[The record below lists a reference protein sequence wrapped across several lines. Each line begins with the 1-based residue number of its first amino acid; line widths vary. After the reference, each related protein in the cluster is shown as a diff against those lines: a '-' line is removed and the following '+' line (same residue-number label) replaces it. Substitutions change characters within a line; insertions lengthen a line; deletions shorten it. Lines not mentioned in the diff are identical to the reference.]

1 MRYEL
6 IKSVVALL
14 AILASSS
21 IFGWQVYQYLWLN
34 LRRGRPSFV
43 IKDWGKRIEGLFVYV
58 AGQARLF
65 RFFPPGLAHFFIFWG
80 FLLLLLT
87 ILQAILE
94 GLVAFADP
102 DFVIPG
108 LGTFGP
114 LALLQDLFAAFVA
127 AAILYALYVRLVVN
141 PKRYE
146 GSHKAQGVMVL
157 LFILT
162 IMLSLLAMN
171 GARINLGEDL
181 LANWRPVSA
190 ATGALFA
197 SLNPGG
203 QFAVKEISYW
213 IHLGV
218 VLVFLTELPSGKHF
232 HVVTSAFA
240 VFLRNLGP
248 RGRLPAL
255 QGRDGDA
262 GVKVAEHLRWRHMLD
277 LYTCTECGRCQEVCP
292 AYNSGLALSPKVLM
306 MRLRDNLK
314 ERGRV
319 LSFSPQP
326 DLAGGPGRALNT
338 QSDSNVSPRSQR
350 AQRFDDRIK
359 KDRAILDKKLVG
371 DILSEKEIWGC
382 TTCYACDQECPLFI
396 EHVAPV
402 VDIRRNLVMDGR
414 VDAELQK
421 ALDNLGRYGNS
432 FGQSPRMRARWTQGL
447 QPAVADIRREPA
459 EYLWFVGDYA
469 SYNAALTDVTRKTA
483 QVFQKAV
490 LDFGI
495 LYDAEGNAGND
506 VRRAGEEGL
515 FEMLVEKYL
524 SALERCQYETVVT
537 TDPHSF
543 NTLRNEYPDDWR
555 SQHPVLHY
563 ASLLDDLLASG
574 KLKLSRK
581 LGYTVTYHDPC
592 YLGRYNEVYDAPRR
606 VIAAT
611 GCKLVEM
618 PRHAD
623 RAYCCG
629 AGGGR
634 IWMEEGQV
642 RERPS
647 ESRIREAAA
656 LNGVET
662 LVVACPKDVTMYR
675 DAIKTTGHESKLQV
689 KDLIELVHEAM

>member
-1 MRYEL
+1 MRYEQ

-14 AILASSS
+14 AILASFSV
-21 IFGWQVYQYLWLN
+21 FGWQVYQYLWLN
-34 LRRGRPSFV
+34 LRRGRPSFA

-58 AGQARLF
+58 AGQVRLF
-65 RFFPPGLAHFFIFWG
+65 RFFPPGVAHFFIFWG
-80 FLLLLLT
+80 FLLLSLT
-87 ILQAILE
+87 IFQAIVD

-102 DFVIPG
+102 SFVLPVI
-108 LGTFGP
+108 GTFGP
-114 LALLQDLFAAFVA
+114 LALLQDLFAVFVTI
-127 AAILYALYVRLVVN
+127 AILYALYVRLVVN
-141 PKRYE
+141 PKRYQ

-171 GARINLGEDL
+171 GARINLGDNPL
-181 LANWRPVSA
+181 QNWRPVSA
-190 ATGALFA
+190 GVGSLFA
-197 SLNPGG
+197 ALGPCG
-203 QFAVKEISYW
+203 QFAIKETSYW

-218 VLVFLTELPSGKHF
+218 VLVFLAELPTSKHF
-232 HVVTSAFA
+232 HVVTSVPA
-240 VFLRNLGP
+240 VLLRNLEP

-255 QGRDGDA
+255 QQTNGDA
-262 GVKVAEHLRWRHMLD
+262 GVKVAENLRWRQMLD

-292 AYNSGLALSPKVLM
+292 AYNSGIVLSPKVLM

-319 LSFSPQP
+319 LN
-326 DLAGGPGRALNT
+326 A
-338 QSDSNVSPRSQR
+338 SPRR
-350 AQRFDDRIK
+350 AQRARKILNASPDVQRSNGRSE
-359 KDRAILDKKLVG
+359 KDQAILDKKLVG
-371 DILSEKEIWGC
+371 EVLSEKEIWGC

-402 VDIRRNLVMDGR
+402 VDIRRNLVMDGQ

-447 QPAVADIRREPA
+447 QPAVADIRRGPA

-469 SYNAALTDVTRKTA
+469 SYNATLTDVTRKTA
-483 QVFQKAV
+483 EVFQQAG
-490 LDFGI
+490 LDFGL
-495 LYDAEGNAGND
+495 LYDAEQNAGND

-515 FEMLVEKYL
+515 FEMLVEKNL
-524 SALERCQYETVVT
+524 LALERCQFETVVT

-543 NTLRNEYPDDWR
+543 NTLRNEYPDEWR
-555 SQHPVLHY
+555 SQHQVLHY
-563 ASLLDDLLASG
+563 ASLLDDLLAAG
-574 KLKLSRK
+574 KLKLSRR
-581 LGYTVTYHDPC
+581 LDYTVTYHDPC
-592 YLGRYNEVYDAPRR
+592 YLGRYNDIYDAPRR

-634 IWMEEGQV
+634 IWMEEVQV
-642 RERPS
+642 SERPS
-647 ESRIREAAA
+647 ESRIREAVA
-656 LNGVET
+656 LKGVET

-675 DAIKTTGHESKLQV
+675 DAIKTTEYESRLQV
-689 KDLIELVHEAM
+689 KDLIELVYEAM